1 MLADVGPEVQ
11 QPAVA
16 LYPPTLTLT
25 PVPGVPSVPLWPLV
39 LCPIPAAM
47 APTLLVRSN
56 TIASF
61 FITLPHIGPDLI
73 SEREPNSYTH
83 TKNLTLSLSSDCF
96 RKKRP
101 IYASSVLKC
110 VSETDWYAQ
119 MNSILLLH
127 QNSISQQF

>member
-25 PVPGVPSVPLWPLV
+25 PVPGVPSVPLWPPV

-61 FITLPHIGPDLI
+61 FITLPHIGPDFNK
-73 SEREPNSYTH
+73 REGTQH
-83 TKNLTLSLSSDCF
+83 RRKTGSL
-96 RKKRP
+96 P
-101 IYASSVLKC
+101 HI
-110 VSETDWYAQ
+110 
-119 MNSILLLH
+119 I
-127 QNSISQQF
+127 